1 MRSNSGGSDIVSN
14 ESPCIDLVHRVS
26 FFCFQPLPSISFFFI
41 HLYSFIVNVFACT
54 FVSVVVLASPCSPY
68 LFAIVNISFMNLK
81 CVSSFFPFV
90 SFFYLLTCGLTV
102 TIHFSISCRIVCLML
117 DKRFHCFVV
126 FFHTFRPFFGAELF
140 FVWFNRITLFLRT
153 RHFSHRDFFLD
164 LGWRAYWVGQWKW
177 TPRAHGIGVYIET
190 FHVFIQSFFSYRVIL
205 W

>member
-41 HLYSFIVNVFACT
+41 HLCSFIVNVFACT

-117 DKRFHCFVV
+117 DKRFHCFV
-126 FFHTFRPFFGAELF
+126 FFFILFVHFSERNFSLCDLTESRYFFALG
-140 FVWFNRITLFLRT
+140 IFLIVIFSSRSRLESILSGPMKMDTKST
-153 RHFSHRDFFLD
+153 RHRCVYWNISRIYSIIFFPT
-164 LGWRAYWVGQWKW
+164 V
-177 TPRAHGIGVYIET
+177 
-190 FHVFIQSFFSYRVIL
+190 
-205 W
+205 

>member
-26 FFCFQPLPSISFFFI
+26 FFCFQPLPSISFLFI

-117 DKRFHCFVV
+117 DKRFHCFV
-126 FFHTFRPFFGAELF
+126 LF
-140 FVWFNRITLFLRT
+140 FILFV
-153 RHFSHRDFFLD
+153 HFSERNFSLCDLTESRYFFA
-164 LGWRAYWVGQWKW
+164 LGIFLIV
-177 TPRAHGIGVYIET
+177 I
-190 FHVFIQSFFSYRVIL
+190 FFSISVGEHIEWANENEHQEHTASVCIL
-205 W
+205 KHFTYLFNHFFPTV

>member
-26 FFCFQPLPSISFFFI
+26 VFFCFQPLPSISFFII

-117 DKRFHCFVV
+117 DKRFHCFVF

-153 RHFSHRDFFLD
+153 RHFSHRDFFSRPRLESLLSGQMKID
-164 LGWRAYWVGQWKW
+164 TKSTRHRCVYWNIS
-177 TPRAHGIGVYIET
+177 RIYLI
-190 FHVFIQSFFSYRVIL
+190 IFFPTV
-205 W
+205 